1 MEIFVLKSFCVW
13 NFYVK
18 KKNCLIFIVE
28 ALKLTIKVTIR
39 NFINLHFN
47 KCQLQWSQFHTNPP
61 TSQQKFSNNSS
72 WKQAIRSL
80 IVHTCISQVSY
91 TRVYLSVD
99 HHVMVSRC
107 GRQSR
112 TVSFS
117 SPLEQEHRY
126 LCVCV
131 CDSACSEEEKTRK
144 N

>member
-1 MEIFVLKSFCVW
+1 MLKSFCVW

-61 TSQQKFSNNSS
+61 TSQQKFTNNFS

-80 IVHTCISQVSY
+80 MVHTCISQVSY
-91 TRVYLSVD
+91 THVYLSTD

-112 TVSFS
+112 TASFS
-117 SPLEQEHRY
+117 FHLEQEHRY
-126 LCVCV
+126 LCVC
-131 CDSACSEEEKTRK
+131 DSACSEEEQTRK